1 MNNTAYKISCISNLL
16 SLDYMKL
23 FLCHR
28 RVPFHENYYAHN
40 AMTWLRRLVA
50 GLPKRRLAFATNS
63 VHFGFLEDRVA
74 LGQVFLQVLRFSPV
88 SIIPL

>member
-1 MNNTAYKISCISNLL
+1 MNNTAYKINCISNVL

-28 RVPFHENYYAHN
+28 RVPFYENYYAHK
-40 AMTWLRRLVA
+40 AVTWLRRLVG
-50 GLPKRRLAFATNS
+50 GLPTRRPVFATKS
-63 VHFGFLEDRVA
+63 VHFGSLEDRVA
-74 LGQVFLQVLRFSPV
+74 LGQVFLQVLRFSAV